1 MSVTSPVQPA
11 TQECIVCMERKAN
24 VRFRPCGHEM
34 CDVCIKDYQ
43 RNNESGSS
51 VVRKGSSAT
60 SCHFCRG
67 DIEETIAIG
76 PPSQVLEEIV
86 EIDASLVQALAEQH
100 EAQVALMR
108 ARARQADENSSMGPK
123 AEAGADGGAT
133 RQTRAPLP
141 PGLPGTA
148 SAAPSS
154 SHHSAMSTK
163 AAADSSR
170 ENSHA
175 TVGPSHQWAVA
186 PQLQQGVWAP
196 PSGSPAAAS
205 QAPSWRR
212 AEDGQLP
219 PAPSSSTSAAG
230 SCWPNEGCPPWSN
243 IRPSSSQKAAA
254 DGDDFEKDD
263 SVHPNPDLDSDPNP
277 VTPTQVTTLRRMAR
291 FGRS

>member
-154 SHHSAMSTK
+154 RCGPTRLPASNWRRRHSESGWHPAC
-163 AAADSSR
+163 AV
-170 ENSHA
+170 E
-175 TVGPSHQWAVA
+175 VA
-186 PQLQQGVWAP
+186 PRWVW
-196 PSGSPAAAS
+196 
-205 QAPSWRR
+205 R
-212 AEDGQLP
+212 AR
-219 PAPSSSTSAAG
+219 A
-230 SCWPNEGCPPWSN
+230 
-243 IRPSSSQKAAA
+243 
-254 DGDDFEKDD
+254 
-263 SVHPNPDLDSDPNP
+263 
-277 VTPTQVTTLRRMAR
+277 
-291 FGRS
+291 